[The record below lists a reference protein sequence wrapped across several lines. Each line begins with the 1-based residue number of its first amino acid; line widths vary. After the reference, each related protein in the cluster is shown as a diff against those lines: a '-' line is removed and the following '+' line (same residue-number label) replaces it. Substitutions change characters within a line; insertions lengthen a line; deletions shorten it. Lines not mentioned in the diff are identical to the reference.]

1 MYDPLQTYR
10 AEIYA
15 NNSMYLVAKSV
26 ICFSTLNNIVLTIM
40 GGAVLLL
47 STNNFEKNDLYQ
59 LNYRVNTGIQ

>member
-1 MYDPLQTYR
+1 
-10 AEIYA
+10 
-15 NNSMYLVAKSV
+15 MYLVAKSV